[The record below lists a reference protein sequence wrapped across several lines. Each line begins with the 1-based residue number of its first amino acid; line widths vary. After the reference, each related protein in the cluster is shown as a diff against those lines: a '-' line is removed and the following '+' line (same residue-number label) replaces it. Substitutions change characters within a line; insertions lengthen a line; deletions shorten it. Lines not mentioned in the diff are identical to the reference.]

1 MYQPGLF
8 SSYDSAPLPLHAP
21 DGFFS
26 LPVAVAGYVVSGAV
40 VALAARLAGRRL
52 QERTVPL
59 MGVMAAFVFA
69 AQMLNF
75 PIAGGTSGHLIGG
88 ALLAVL
94 LGPWA
99 AVLVMTAV
107 VGLQALIFQDGGLVV
122 LGVNVF
128 NMGVLTT
135 LGGYAAYRG
144 VRVVL
149 GSGRRGLL
157 VGGFAAAWL
166 SVVAAAVAAAFEL
179 SLSGTSPLMVALPAM
194 AGVHAL
200 IGLAEGAITVAA
212 LSFILSVR
220 RDLLGLPMMRSR
232 EVANG

>member
-8 SSYDSAPLPLHAP
+8 ASYEAAPLPLHAP

-40 VALAARLAGRRL
+40 VVLAARLAGRKL

-75 PIAGGTSGHLIGG
+75 PVAGGTSGHLVGG

-144 VRVVL
+144 VRLVI
-149 GSGRRGLL
+149 GGRRGLL

-166 SVVAAAVAAAFEL
+166 SVLASAVAAAFEL
-179 SLSGTSPLMVALPAM
+179 YLSGTSPLAVALPAM

-220 RDLLGLPMMRSR
+220 RDLLGMPPARSG
-232 EVANG
+232 EAVSG